1 MKEARI
7 FLANET
13 LNQIKD
19 GKLND
24 YLKEKK
30 LKDKDRFK
38 QYIDFF
44 VEELKAGYLRKRL
57 PKDKVLLLMR
67 WSWWFTI
74 FYGNY
79 PSNQI

>member
-67 WSWWFTI
+67 
-74 FYGNY
+74 
-79 PSNQI
+79 